1 MARPVSKGADSS
13 ARPAASRGRAGLTRA
28 GFLLPALVLLGLLVV
43 YPIGYTAWRSLFD
56 ADGTTF
62 VGLDNYAE
70 MFTDKATYTALRN
83 NVIWVVV
90 APAVITALGLIFAV
104 LTERVRW
111 GTAFKTI
118 MFMPMAISFL
128 AAGVIFTLVYD
139 HAPEKGVLNA
149 IATGVH
155 DTWKPPSPYPGAR
168 PRPNGTLRAV
178 DGGAAEAPGKAG
190 EAALLPLVA
199 VSPETQKELRDAAPA
214 APEPGALTGTVWVDF
229 APGGAGETGRID
241 PGEKGMKD
249 VVVQAVVGGKVVAE
263 TKTGADG
270 TFRLAGVSGDAVLR
284 LPAENFTP
292 RYGGVEWLGPG
303 LVTPSIIGAYVWMW
317 AGFAMVLIG
326 AGLAAIDRDVLEAAR
341 TDGANEF
348 QIFRKI
354 TVPMLAPVL
363 IVVVVTLVINVMKIF
378 DLVYV
383 LAPGPVQQDASV
395 LALQMY
401 VRSFGGSD
409 SDQGLGSAI
418 AIVLFLLVLP
428 AMVFN
433 IRRFRRENT

>member
-1 MARPVSKGADSS
+1 MASPTTKGAP
-13 ARPAASRGRAGLTRA
+13 ARPAATRGRAGLIRA

-56 ADGTTF
+56 ADGTDF
-62 VGLDNYAE
+62 VGLGNYAE
-70 MFTDKATYTALRN
+70 MFTDEATYTALRN
-83 NVIWVVV
+83 NVVWVVV
-90 APAVITALGLIFAV
+90 APAVITVLGLIFAV

-149 IATGVH
+149 VATGVH
-155 DTWKPPSPYPGAR
+155 DTWEPPSPYPGAR
-168 PRPNGTLRAV
+168 PRENGPLKAV
-178 DGGAAEAPGKAG
+178 GGGAEAQVRAG
-190 EAALLPLVA
+190 GAALLPLVA
-199 VSPETQKELRDAAPA
+199 VSPETQAGLRDAVPA
-214 APEPGALTGTVWVDF
+214 APVPGALTGTVWVDF
-229 APGGAGETGRID
+229 APGGAGEPGRID

-249 VVVQAVVGGKVVAE
+249 VVVQAVVGGKVVASAE
-263 TKTGADG
+263 TGPDG
-270 TFRLAGVSGDAVLR
+270 TFRLEGVSGDAVVR
-284 LPAENFTP
+284 LPAENFAP

-341 TDGANEF
+341 TDGASEF
-348 QIFRKI
+348 QVFRKI

-428 AMVFN
+428 AMIFN